1 MSIALII
8 STHGL
13 SAKYMLNTV
22 EMILG
27 KQKNVE
33 CVDFVSGEGSDDLF
47 KKYNLCISNLSIN
60 HGLIFLVDIWGGSPF
75 NTASRI
81 AINNINIEVI
91 SGVNIPMLIEIF
103 MSRNEIISLKKIS
116 LKAIKTGIN
125 GIKTLKYLKLLNK
138 KETTS
143 IIRNKIN
150 TNKNKNYMNIVLARI
165 DDRLIHGQVVT
176 SWTKETKINRIIV
189 ISDEVDADK
198 NRKNLLIQVAPPGIT
213 SHVINIAKSIRVFN
227 NPKYANDRVMLLFN
241 NPSDVLSVIEKGI
254 KIKSINI
261 GGMSYNKNKI
271 QINNAISVDKKDII
285 AFKKLN
291 KLGIELEVRK
301 VYKDTSLN
309 LINLIKNLS
318 IY

>member
-1 MSIALII
+1 MSIEIII

-27 KQKNVE
+27 KQKNVI
-33 CVDFVSGEGSDDLF
+33 CIDFVAGESSETLF
-47 KKYNLCISNLSIN
+47 NKYNLYIKNLSIN
-60 HGLIFLVDIWGGSPF
+60 NGVIFFVDIWGGSPF
-75 NTASRI
+75 NAASRI
-81 AINNINIEVI
+81 SINKKNFEVI
-91 SGVNIPMLIEIF
+91 SGVNIPMLIEVF
-103 MSRNEIISLKKIS
+103 MSRNEIISLNELSSISIKIG
-116 LKAIKTGIN
+116 KD
-125 GIKTLKYLKLLNK
+125 GIKPLKYLENINK
-138 KETTS
+138 KENS
-143 IIRNKIN
+143 INLKKK
-150 TNKNKNYMNIVLARI
+150 TNKCKNYMNIVLTRI

-189 ISDEVDADK
+189 ISDEVDADQ
-198 NRKNLLIQVAPPGIT
+198 NRKKLLIQVAPPGIT
-213 SHVINIAKSIRVFN
+213 SHVVNIEKAIRVFN
-227 NPKYANDRVMLLFN
+227 NPKYYNDRVMLLFN
-241 NPSDVLSVIEKGI
+241 NPYDILRVVEKGI
-254 KIKSINI
+254 KIKSVNI

-291 KLGIELEVRK
+291 KLGIELEIRK
-301 VYKDTSLN
+301 VYNDTSLN

>member
-1 MSIALII
+1 MSIAIII

-27 KQKNVE
+27 KQKNVK
-33 CVDFVSGEGSDDLF
+33 CVDFISGESSENLF
-47 KKYNLCISNLSIN
+47 KKYNLCIKKLSIN
-60 HGLIFLVDIWGGSPF
+60 NGIIFFVDIWGGSPF
-75 NTASRI
+75 NAASRI
-81 AINNINIEVI
+81 TISNKNYEVV
-91 SGVNIPMLIEIF
+91 SGVNIPMLIEVF
-103 MSRNEIISLKKIS
+103 MSRDKITSLKELILIS
-116 LKAIKTGIN
+116 IKTGKK
-125 GIKTLKYLKLLNK
+125 GIKTLKDLKKKNK
-138 KETTS
+138 KENS
-143 IIRNKIN
+143 LIFKNKI
-150 TNKNKNYMNIVLARI
+150 NKNKNFMNIVLVRI

-176 SWTKETKINRIIV
+176 SWTKEIKINRIIV
-189 ISDEVDADK
+189 VSDEVDSDE
-198 NRKNLLIQVAPPGIT
+198 NRKKLLIQVSPPGIT
-213 SHVINIAKSIRVFN
+213 SHVVNIEKAVRVFH
-227 NPKYANDRVMLLFN
+227 NPKYSNDRVMLLFN

-254 KIKSINI
+254 QIKSINI

-301 VYKDTSLN
+301 VYKDNSLN
-309 LINLIKNLS
+309 LIDLIKNLS